1 MRHFLSKYNR
11 WTSSRLT
18 SKKKKAKASVGRI
31 EATDAAIAPGTPGTW
46 SSSQRIAWSVAHDA
60 RVRCAVSKG
69 AMLGADKLAK
79 DLRGLAVWIGA
90 GQLHRVLEAQATRLY
105 RVGGAA
111 FSKTGHSP
119 QELLYNIICTV
130 SNKYK
135 KSKRPAVCW
144 FSYFSACRIL
154 IQ

>member
-1 MRHFLSKYNR
+1 MLCYCGGVLSDVI
-11 WTSSRLT
+11 SRSRILT
-18 SKKKKAKASVGRI
+18 ATFEKKAKASVGRI

-90 GQLHRVLEAQATRLY
+90 GQLHRVLEAQATFLHRG
-105 RVGGAA
+105 GGAT
-111 FSKTGHSP
+111 FSKT
-119 QELLYNIICTV
+119 LT
-130 SNKYK
+130 
-135 KSKRPAVCW
+135 
-144 FSYFSACRIL
+144 
-154 IQ
+154 